1 MALKKLV
8 YIIFSLFIVS
18 SSSALEIKGTI
29 DLSEKWQPK
38 VFLALLNSPNDI
50 FVASPDFIIAETF
63 IKPDGSFEINT
74 QSVPDDE
81 RFYRLYLVQ
90 GDNASVEFSAS
101 QNKNY
106 FHLLLNRQSEIELS
120 ATTRNNSLEVT
131 ELSGS
136 DDTKAIFDFDEK
148 FEEQSS
154 ELRGQLPKAQS
165 TFLSQELE
173 TFIHRVVA
181 DAKNPYVG
189 LYALYHIED
198 KETDFLRNSD
208 FYFNFQKRLDDELPI
223 TPYTENYSALLNE
236 LIGFR
241 EFVCEMPGVQPKWKD
256 WLMIIE
262 AVIIL
267 LLLVI
272 LIGFYKQLKKM
283 RKRENDPENNL
294 KPLYEGLTLKQQEI
308 LSLLA
313 AGKTNKEIAQEL
325 FVELSTVK
333 THINNIYRQL
343 GVSTRKDAVDFYN
356 SVKKQY
362 QGV

>member
-8 YIIFSLFIVS
+8 YIILSFFIAS

-29 DLSEKWQPK
+29 DLSEQWQPK

-63 IKPDGSFEINT
+63 INPDGSFEINT

-90 GDNASVEFSAS
+90 GNNASVEFSAT

-106 FHLLLNRQSEIELS
+106 FHLLLNRQSEIVLS
-120 ATTRNNSLEVT
+120 ATTRNNSLEVSK
-131 ELSGS
+131 LDGS
-136 DDTKAIFDFDEK
+136 ADTKVIFDFDNK
-148 FEEQSS
+148 FEKKSR
-154 ELRGQLPKAQS
+154 ELSGVLPKAQS

-173 TFIHRVVA
+173 TFIHSVVT
-181 DAKNPYVG
+181 DASNPYVG

-208 FYFNFQKRLDDELPI
+208 FYFNFQKRLEDELPV
-223 TPYTENYSALLNE
+223 TPYTEAYSALLDE
-236 LIGFR
+236 LVGFR

-256 WLMIIE
+256 WLMIVE
-262 AVIIL
+262 AVVIL
-267 LLLVI
+267 VLLVI
-272 LIGFYKQLKKM
+272 LIGLFQQLKKM
-283 RKRENDPENNL
+283 RSLESDSANNL

-343 GVSTRKDAVDFYN
+343 GVSTRKEAVDFYN
-356 SVKKQY
+356 AVTDPN
-362 QGV
+362 

>member
-1 MALKKLV
+1 MVLKKLF
-8 YIIFSLFIVS
+8 YIILSLFIATS
-18 SSSALEIKGTI
+18 ASALEIKGTI
-29 DLSEKWQPK
+29 DLSEQWQPK
-38 VFLALLNSPNDI
+38 VFLALLNTPNDI

-63 IKPDGSFEINT
+63 INPDGSFEINT

-90 GDNASVEFSAS
+90 GDNASVEFSAT

-106 FHLLLNRQSEIELS
+106 FHLLLNRQSEVELK
-120 ATTRNNSLEVT
+120 ANTQNNSLEVV
-131 ELSGS
+131 ELLGS
-136 DDTKAIFDFDEK
+136 ESSKAILGFDEK
-148 FEEQSS
+148 FQDQSR
-154 ELRGQLPKAQS
+154 ELIGELPKAKS

-173 TFIHRVVA
+173 NFIHSIVA

-208 FYFNFQKRLDDELPI
+208 FYFNFQKRLEDELPV
-223 TPYTENYSALLNE
+223 TPYTEAYSELLDE

-256 WLMIIE
+256 WLMVIE
-262 AVIIL
+262 AIIIL
-267 LLLVI
+267 VLI
-272 LIGFYKQLKKM
+272 IFLIGLYRQLNNI
-283 RKRENDPENNL
+283 RSRENDPANNL
-294 KPLYEGLTLKQQEI
+294 KPVYEGLTLKQQEI

-343 GVSTRKDAVDFYN
+343 NVTTRKEAVDFYH
-356 SVKKQY
+356 SVKK
-362 QGV
+362 

>member
-1 MALKKLV
+1 MLLKKLC
-8 YIIFSLFIVS
+8 YIVSLLFIVS

-29 DLSEKWQPK
+29 NLSERWQPK
-38 VFLALLNSPNDI
+38 VFLALLNSPDDI

-63 IKPDGSFEINT
+63 INPDGSFEINT

-90 GDNASVEFSAS
+90 GDNASVEFSAT

-106 FHLLLNRQSEIELS
+106 FHLLLDRQSEIILT
-120 ATTRNNSLEVT
+120 ATTQNNSLEVM
-131 ELSGS
+131 ELRGS
-136 DDTKAIFDFDEK
+136 EASKAIFDFGEK
-148 FEEQSS
+148 FAEQRG
-154 ELRGQLPKAQS
+154 ELSRELPKAKS

-173 TFIHRVVA
+173 NFIHTIVA
-181 DAKNPYVG
+181 GAENPYVG
-189 LYALYHIED
+189 LYALYHIDD

-208 FYFNFQKRLDDELPI
+208 FYFNFQKRLEDELPV
-223 TPYTENYSALLNE
+223 TPYTEAYSELLDE

-256 WLMIIE
+256 WLMLVE
-262 AVIIL
+262 ALIIL
-267 LLLVI
+267 VLI
-272 LIGFYKQLKKM
+272 LFLISLSRKFNKM
-283 RKRENDPENNL
+283 RSRENVTTNNL
-294 KPLYEGLTLKQQEI
+294 KPVYDGLTLKQQEI

-313 AGKTNKEIAQEL
+313 AGRSNKEIAQEL

-343 GVSTRKDAVDFYN
+343 NVSTRKDAVDFYH
-356 SVKKQY
+356 SIKK
-362 QGV
+362 

>member
-8 YIIFSLFIVS
+8 YIILSLFIAS

-29 DLSEKWQPK
+29 DLSDQWQPK
-38 VFLALLNSPNDI
+38 VFLALLNTPNDI

-63 IKPDGSFEINT
+63 INPNGSFEINT
-74 QSVPDDE
+74 QSVPNDQ

-90 GDNASVEFSAS
+90 GDNASVEFSAT

-106 FHLLLNRQSEIELS
+106 FHLLLNRQSQVELS
-120 ATTRNNSLEVT
+120 ATTQNNSLEVVQ
-131 ELSGS
+131 LDGS

-148 FEEQSS
+148 FREQNR
-154 ELRGQLPKAQS
+154 ELSGELPKAQS

-173 TFIHRVVA
+173 TFIHSVVA
-181 DAKNPYVG
+181 DARNPYVG
-189 LYALYHIED
+189 LYAIYHIED

-208 FYFNFQKRLDDELPI
+208 FYFNFQKRLEDELPV
-223 TPYTENYSALLNE
+223 TPYTEAYSELLDE
-236 LIGFR
+236 LVGFR

-267 LLLVI
+267 IFLVI

-283 RKRENDPENNL
+283 RKRENDSTNNL

-343 GVSTRKDAVDFYN
+343 GVSNRKEAVDFHN
-356 SVKKQY
+356 AVKTY
-362 QGV
+362 I

>member
-8 YIIFSLFIVS
+8 YIILSLFIAS

-29 DLSEKWQPK
+29 YLSDQWQPK
-38 VFLALLNSPNDI
+38 VFLALLNTPNDI

-63 IKPDGSFEINT
+63 INPNGSFEINT
-74 QSVPDDE
+74 QSVPNDQ

-90 GDNASVEFSAS
+90 GDNASVEFSAT

-106 FHLLLNRQSEIELS
+106 FHLLLNRQSQVELS
-120 ATTRNNSLEVT
+120 ATTQNNSLEVVQ
-131 ELSGS
+131 LDGS

-148 FEEQSS
+148 FREQNR
-154 ELRGQLPKAQS
+154 ELSGELPKAQS

-173 TFIHRVVA
+173 TFIHSVVA
-181 DAKNPYVG
+181 DARNPYVG
-189 LYALYHIED
+189 LYAIYHIED

-208 FYFNFQKRLDDELPI
+208 FYFNFQKRLEDELPI
-223 TPYTENYSALLNE
+223 TPYTEAYSALLDE

-267 LLLVI
+267 ILLVI
-272 LIGFYKQLKKM
+272 LIGFYKQLKKI
-283 RKRENDPENNL
+283 RKRENDSINNL

-343 GVSTRKDAVDFYN
+343 GVSNRKDAVDFHN
-356 SVKKQY
+356 AVKTY
-362 QGV
+362 I

>member
-8 YIIFSLFIVS
+8 YIILSLFIAS

-29 DLSEKWQPK
+29 DLSDQWQPK
-38 VFLALLNSPNDI
+38 VFLALLNTPNDI

-63 IKPDGSFEINT
+63 INPNGSFEINT
-74 QSVPDDE
+74 QSVPNDQ

-90 GDNASVEFSAS
+90 GDNASVEFSAT

-106 FHLLLNRQSEIELS
+106 FHLLLNRQSQVELS
-120 ATTRNNSLEVT
+120 ATTQNNSLEVVQ
-131 ELSGS
+131 LDGS

-148 FEEQSS
+148 FREQNR
-154 ELRGQLPKAQS
+154 ELSGELPKAQS

-173 TFIHRVVA
+173 TFIHSVVA
-181 DAKNPYVG
+181 DARNPYVG
-189 LYALYHIED
+189 LYAIYHIED

-208 FYFNFQKRLDDELPI
+208 FYFNFQKRLEDELPV
-223 TPYTENYSALLNE
+223 TPYTEAYSELLDE
-236 LIGFR
+236 LVGFR

-267 LLLVI
+267 ILLVI

-283 RKRENDPENNL
+283 RKRENDSTNNL

-343 GVSTRKDAVDFYN
+343 GVSNRKEAVDFHN
-356 SVKKQY
+356 AVKTY
-362 QGV
+362 I

>member
-8 YIIFSLFIVS
+8 YIILSFFIAS

-29 DLSEKWQPK
+29 DLSEQWQPK

-63 IKPDGSFEINT
+63 INPDGSFEINT

-90 GDNASVEFSAS
+90 GNNASVEFSAT

-106 FHLLLNRQSEIELS
+106 FHLLLNRQSEIVLS
-120 ATTRNNSLEVT
+120 ATTRNNSLEVRK
-131 ELSGS
+131 LDGS
-136 DDTKAIFDFDEK
+136 ADTKVIFDFDKK
-148 FEEQSS
+148 FEKKSR
-154 ELRGQLPKAQS
+154 ELSGVLPKAQS

-173 TFIHRVVA
+173 TFIHSVVT
-181 DAKNPYVG
+181 DASNPYVG

-208 FYFNFQKRLDDELPI
+208 FYFNFQKRLEDELPV
-223 TPYTENYSALLNE
+223 TPYTEAYSALLDE
-236 LIGFR
+236 LVGFR

-256 WLMIIE
+256 WLMIVE

-267 LLLVI
+267 VLLVI
-272 LIGFYKQLKKM
+272 LTGLFQQLKKM
-283 RKRENDPENNL
+283 RSLESDPANNL

-343 GVSTRKDAVDFYN
+343 GVSTRKEAVDFYN
-356 SVKKQY
+356 AVTDPN
-362 QGV
+362 

>member
-1 MALKKLV
+1 MSLKKLL
-8 YIIFSLFIVS
+8 YIILLLFITTTS
-18 SSSALEIKGTI
+18 FGLEIKGKIELT
-29 DLSEKWQPK
+29 DQWQPK
-38 VFLALLNSPNDI
+38 VFLALLNTPEDI

-63 IKPDGSFEINT
+63 INPDGSFVINT
-74 QSVPDDE
+74 HSVPDDE

-90 GDNASVEFSAS
+90 GDNASVQFSAT

-106 FHLLLNRQSEIELS
+106 VHLLLNRQSAIELS
-120 ATTRNNSLEVT
+120 ATTRNNSLEIT
-131 ELSGS
+131 ALNGS
-136 DDTKAIFDFDEK
+136 DDTKDIFEFDEK
-148 FEEQSS
+148 FQEQNS
-154 ELRGQLPKAQS
+154 ELSGQLPKAQS

-173 TFIHRVVA
+173 TFIHSVVA
-181 DAKNPYVG
+181 DANNPYVG

-208 FYFNFQKRLDDELPI
+208 FYFNFQKRLEAELPV
-223 TPYTENYSALLNE
+223 TPYTEAYSELLDE
-236 LIGFR
+236 LVGFR

-267 LLLVI
+267 VLLII
-272 LIGFYKQLKKM
+272 LIGLYSRIKKI
-283 RKRENDPENNL
+283 RGQENDPANNL

-308 LSLLA
+308 LGLLA
-313 AGKTNKEIAQEL
+313 DGKTNKEIAQEL

-343 GVSTRKDAVDFYN
+343 NVSTRKEAVDFYRSMKN
-356 SVKKQY
+356 
-362 QGV
+362 

>member
-8 YIIFSLFIVS
+8 YIILSLFIAG

-29 DLSEKWQPK
+29 DLSEQWQPK
-38 VFLALLNSPNDI
+38 VFLALLNTPNDI

-63 IKPDGSFEINT
+63 INPDGSFEIST
-74 QSVPDDE
+74 QSVPDDD

-90 GDNASVEFSAS
+90 GDNASVEFSAT

-106 FHLLLNRQSEIELS
+106 FHLLLNRQSEIVLS

-131 ELSGS
+131 ALNGS

-148 FEEQSS
+148 FQEQSS
-154 ELRGQLPKAQS
+154 ELSGQLPKAQS

-173 TFIHRVVA
+173 NLIHAVVA
-181 DAKNPYVG
+181 EANNPYVG

-208 FYFNFQKRLDDELPI
+208 FYFNFQKRLEDELPV
-223 TPYTENYSALLNE
+223 TPYTEAYSALLDE

-267 LLLVI
+267 VLLVI
-272 LIGFYKQLKKM
+272 LIGLFQQLKKM
-283 RKRENDPENNL
+283 RKRENDPANNL

-343 GVSTRKDAVDFYN
+343 GVSTRKDAVGFFN
-356 SVKKQY
+356 AVKKQY